1 MVRAAQGQRSTNG
14 EIDTGASGLNTCK
27 LFMSTTHTPMQELE
41 LLYSNHH
48 GWLVGFLRRK
58 LGNVDNANDLAQDT
72 FARIL
77 TARDSDVIREPR
89 AYLTTIASRLTA
101 QYFRRL
107 ALERAYLDALAGM
120 PEETSP
126 SPETRMLV
134 VEALTAISRVLDG
147 LSPRVRDIFLLSQ
160 LDGLT
165 YAEIATQFD
174 MSVNAVQKS
183 MVRAF
188 QHCYAAVYAPQ

>member
-1 MVRAAQGQRSTNG
+1 MHAASLPFSVAQ
-14 EIDTGASGLNTCK
+14 
-27 LFMSTTHTPMQELE
+27 
-41 LLYSNHH
+41 LYSDHH
-48 GWLVGFLRRK
+48 GWLRSLLRRK
-58 LGNVDNANDLAQDT
+58 LGNIDNADDLAQDT

-77 TARDSDVIREPR
+77 TAHDNDVIREPR

-107 ALERAYLDALAGM
+107 ALERAYLNALAGM
-120 PEETSP
+120 PEETCP

-134 VEALTAISRVLDG
+134 VEALNAVSRVLDG

-165 YAEIATQFD
+165 YAEISSQFD

-183 MVRAF
+183 MIRAF

>member
-1 MVRAAQGQRSTNG
+1 
-14 EIDTGASGLNTCK
+14 
-27 LFMSTTHTPMQELE
+27 MSTTHTPMQELE

-134 VEALTAISRVLDG
+134 VEALTAISRILDG

-183 MVRAF
+183 MIRAF
-188 QHCYAAVYAPQ
+188 QHCYTAVYAPQ

>member
-1 MVRAAQGQRSTNG
+1 MLLTHNRS
-14 EIDTGASGLNTCK
+14 
-27 LFMSTTHTPMQELE
+27 QELE
-41 LLYSNHH
+41 VIYSDHH
-48 GWLVGFLRRK
+48 RWLVNFLRRK
-58 LGNVDNANDLAQDT
+58 LGNIDNANDLAQDT

-77 TARDSDVIREPR
+77 AGCDNEVIREPR

-120 PEETSP
+120 PEETAP

-134 VEALTAISRVLDG
+134 VEALTAVSRVLDG

-165 YAEIATQFD
+165 YAEISSQFD

-183 MVRAF
+183 MIRAF

>member
-1 MVRAAQGQRSTNG
+1 M
-14 EIDTGASGLNTCK
+14 L
-27 LFMSTTHTPMQELE
+27 LTHTRSQELE
-41 LLYSNHH
+41 VIYSDHH
-48 GWLVGFLRRK
+48 GWLVNFLRRK
-58 LGNVDNANDLAQDT
+58 LGNIDNANDLVQDT

-77 TARDSDVIREPR
+77 AGRDNDVIREPR

-120 PEETSP
+120 QEESAP

-134 VEALTAISRVLDG
+134 VEALTAVSRVLNG

-165 YAEIATQFD
+165 YAEISSQFD

-183 MVRAF
+183 MIRAF

>member
-1 MVRAAQGQRSTNG
+1 MRAASSSDPVAQ
-14 EIDTGASGLNTCK
+14 
-27 LFMSTTHTPMQELE
+27 
-41 LLYSNHH
+41 LYSQHH
-48 GWLVGFLRRK
+48 GWLVGLLRRK
-58 LGNVDNANDLAQDT
+58 LGNIDNAHDLAQDT
-72 FARIL
+72 FTRIL
-77 TARDSDVIREPR
+77 TGRDTDVIREPR
-89 AYLTTIASRLTA
+89 AYLTTIAARLTA

-120 PEETSP
+120 PEETAP

-134 VEALTAISRVLDG
+134 VEALTAVSRVLDG
-147 LSPRVRDIFLLSQ
+147 LSPRVHDIFLLSQ

-165 YAEIATQFD
+165 YAEIGSQFE

-183 MVRAF
+183 MIRAF

>member
-1 MVRAAQGQRSTNG
+1 MQV
-14 EIDTGASGLNTCK
+14 ASHSDAVAN
-27 LFMSTTHTPMQELE
+27 
-41 LLYSNHH
+41 LYSHHH
-48 GWLVGFLRRK
+48 GWLVDLLRRK

-72 FARIL
+72 FTRLL
-77 TARDSDVIREPR
+77 TARSEELIREPR

-120 PEETSP
+120 PEETVP
-126 SPETRMLV
+126 SPEARMLV

-147 LSPRVRDIFLLSQ
+147 LTPRVREIFLLAQ
-160 LDGLT
+160 LDGLA
-165 YAEIATQFD
+165 YAEIAAQFD

-183 MVRAF
+183 MIRAF
-188 QHCYAAVYAPQ
+188 QHCYTAVYSTE

>member
-1 MVRAAQGQRSTNG
+1 
-14 EIDTGASGLNTCK
+14 
-27 LFMSTTHTPMQELE
+27 MSTTLTPSQELE
-41 LLYSNHH
+41 HLYSNHH

-58 LGNVDNANDLAQDT
+58 LGNIDNADDLAQDT

-77 TARDSDVIREPR
+77 SARDNEVIREPR

-120 PEETSP
+120 PEDTVP
-126 SPETRMLV
+126 SPEARMLII
-134 VEALTAISRVLDG
+134 EALTAVSRVLDG

-165 YAEIATQFD
+165 YADIASQFD

-183 MVRAF
+183 MIRAF
-188 QHCYAAVYAPQ
+188 QHCYAAVYATQ

>member
-1 MVRAAQGQRSTNG
+1 MAFAAHS
-14 EIDTGASGLNTCK
+14 DFVS
-27 LFMSTTHTPMQELE
+27 H
-41 LLYSNHH
+41 LYSDHH
-48 GWLVGFLRRK
+48 GWLVGLLRRK
-58 LGNVDNANDLAQDT
+58 LGNIDNAHDLAQDT
-72 FARIL
+72 FTRIL
-77 TARDSDVIREPR
+77 TAHDTDVIREPR

-101 QYFRRL
+101 QHFRRL

-120 PEETSP
+120 PEETAP

-134 VEALTAISRVLDG
+134 VEALTAVSRVLDG

-165 YAEIATQFD
+165 YAEIGSQFE

-183 MVRAF
+183 MIRAF

>member
-1 MVRAAQGQRSTNG
+1 M
-14 EIDTGASGLNTCK
+14 L
-27 LFMSTTHTPMQELE
+27 LTHTRSQELE
-41 LLYSNHH
+41 AIYSDHH
-48 GWLVGFLRRK
+48 GWLVNLLRRK
-58 LGNVDNANDLAQDT
+58 LGNIDNANDLAQDT

-77 TARDSDVIREPR
+77 TGRDKDVIREPR

-120 PEETSP
+120 PEETAP
-126 SPETRMLV
+126 SPETRILI
-134 VEALTAISRVLDG
+134 VEALTAVSRVLDA

-165 YAEIATQFD
+165 YAEIASQFD

-183 MVRAF
+183 MIRAF
-188 QHCYAAVYAPQ
+188 QHCYAAVYAP

>member
-1 MVRAAQGQRSTNG
+1 
-14 EIDTGASGLNTCK
+14 
-27 LFMSTTHTPMQELE
+27 MSTTHTPMQELE

>member
-1 MVRAAQGQRSTNG
+1 MQV
-14 EIDTGASGLNTCK
+14 ASHSDAVAN
-27 LFMSTTHTPMQELE
+27 
-41 LLYSNHH
+41 LYSHH
-48 GWLVGFLRRK
+48 HDWLVGLLRRK
-58 LGNVDNANDLAQDT
+58 LGNVDNADDLAQDT
-72 FARIL
+72 FTRLL
-77 TARDSDVIREPR
+77 TARSEELIREPR

-120 PEETSP
+120 PEETVP
-126 SPETRMLV
+126 SPEARMLV

-147 LSPRVRDIFLLSQ
+147 LSPRVREIFLLAQ

-165 YAEIATQFD
+165 YADIAAQFD

-183 MVRAF
+183 MIRAF
-188 QHCYAAVYAPQ
+188 QHCYTAVYSTE

>member
-1 MVRAAQGQRSTNG
+1 M
-14 EIDTGASGLNTCK
+14 L
-27 LFMSTTHTPMQELE
+27 LTHTRSQELKVI
-41 LLYSNHH
+41 YSDHH
-48 GWLVGFLRRK
+48 GWLVNFLRRK
-58 LGNVDNANDLAQDT
+58 LGNIDNANDLAQDT

-77 TARDSDVIREPR
+77 AGRDNNAIREPR

-120 PEETSP
+120 PEETAP

-134 VEALTAISRVLDG
+134 VEALTAVNRVLDG

-165 YAEIATQFD
+165 YAEISSQFD

-183 MVRAF
+183 MIRAF